1 MLTLYH
7 KMSALWN
14 CHFCTKIAFYGPLC
28 LFEMWRP
35 LGTKLYWILWFFL
48 VSVLLCH
55 QIGQDDHFPG
65 CWCLLRR
72 SDDLLEV
79 TKGTLTSSSENRT
92 WWNSPTNT
100 ILIKSILHRA
110 DCPQR
115 HFHPMPCKML
125 RTLFLLLRSKT
136 KQKQDHLRLSS
147 PRAESARAFTGR
159 RNSHSRRGEDF
170 LSRQPNFFTE
180 TAVTPEQKV
189 KKWFPTWEINRHA
202 EG

>member
-48 VSVLLCH
+48 VLVLLCH

-65 CWCLLRR
+65 CWCLLRK

-100 ILIKSILHRA
+100 ILIKSILDRA

-115 HFHPMPCKML
+115 HFHPMPCMMP
-125 RTLFLLLRSKT
+125 RTLIFSKKQNKTEGRSSEIMATMKGQCLILIEISLNCKMALRVGKVT
-136 KQKQDHLRLSS
+136 KMWTDCLTQEKYL
-147 PRAESARAFTGR
+147 
-159 RNSHSRRGEDF
+159 
-170 LSRQPNFFTE
+170 
-180 TAVTPEQKV
+180 
-189 KKWFPTWEINRHA
+189 
-202 EG
+202 